1 MATNRE
7 IIEVSVKGA
16 KKAKKQ
22 LGGVNS
28 SLSSMAKKVGIAS
41 AAYFGASGLISG
53 FKKLSEEGSK
63 LKNVTQAFDNMGT
76 KIGFTSASLSK
87 LKQATNGTISEI
99 QLMTKANNA
108 MALSIVGSDEEMA
121 ELFDTAQRLGA
132 ALGVDTTRALDSL
145 VTGMGRQSKL
155 MLDNLGIM
163 VDAKVA
169 YETYAVSVGK
179 ASNEL
184 DDNEKKIAFNN
195 EAMRQ
200 AKDIVNS
207 MGPELETSNMRM
219 EELGAT
225 FADMTADLGKALSPA
240 LENLTSKFVVA
251 GMAVADFMR
260 KNAEDDA
267 QTAIRNLKEL
277 GADTTQL
284 ELSYVRL
291 QKSTAIRELGGVFTR
306 VGINSNKIKLDNEKI
321 VALQIEKN
329 SHVQEGVDLET
340 RILEATEG
348 KVSLENLIAKKIDQS
363 TSRKYEQELLDLMA
377 LEREK
382 ELHVEK
388 TKTFEEDIEN
398 LNNEVEKREEL
409 IALRIQEQ
417 ALSKSTSEIENKKVD
432 DTIKG
437 EEKASKF
444 KEKIDAVM
452 LKNKSKV
459 KVLKY
464 MAGGV
469 GGGVV
474 LTPTRGFY

>member
-7 IIEVSVKGA
+7 IIEVQVKGA

-41 AAYFGASGLISG
+41 AAYFSATGLING
-53 FKKLSEEGSK
+53 FKALSEEGSK
-63 LKNVTQAFDNMGT
+63 LKNVGQAFDNMGA
-76 KIGFTSASLSK
+76 KIGFSSDSLSK
-87 LKQATNGTISEI
+87 LKKATNGTISEI
-99 QLMTKANNA
+99 ELMTKANNA

-121 ELFDTAQRLGA
+121 DLFDTAQRLGA

-219 EELGAT
+219 EELSAT
-225 FADMTADLGKALSPA
+225 FADMTANLGKALSPA

-260 KNAEDDA
+260 EQTETELETNIRQMQDLGINTNNYELALNKISKSNVLGDMGGELTDIASSQETINDLNTKNA
-267 QTAIRNLKEL
+267 TL
-277 GADTTQL
+277 
-284 ELSYVRL
+284 
-291 QKSTAIRELGGVFTR
+291 
-306 VGINSNKIKLDNEKI
+306 
-321 VALQIEKN
+321 
-329 SHVQEGVDLET
+329 
-340 RILEATEG
+340 IL
-348 KVSLENLIAKKIDQS
+348 L
-363 TSRKYEQELLDLMA
+363 
-377 LEREK
+377 
-382 ELHVEK
+382 
-388 TKTFEEDIEN
+388 
-398 LNNEVEKREEL
+398 
-409 IALRIQEQ
+409 
-417 ALSKSTSEIENKKVD
+417 
-432 DTIKG
+432 
-437 EEKASKF
+437 
-444 KEKIDAVM
+444 
-452 LKNKSKV
+452 
-459 KVLKY
+459 
-464 MAGGV
+464 
-469 GGGVV
+469 
-474 LTPTRGFY
+474 